1 MSVDT
6 ATRRAK
12 RAGQPAPTR
21 AVDADRLGTWLTWG
35 LGIAVVAVVVVFRK
49 GQLDAFARP
58 KYQVLAVTSIVLAAL
73 AGLRV
78 WRRGSMPAI
87 RLVPDVLVAAYV
99 LWNLLAYAA
108 SEVREVSLHG
118 EPFQYQGLA
127 AVLLYALGYGLI
139 RFVPDR
145 SALPVAVV
153 AAGAITAGYGLLQY
167 VGADPLWDVLYKDRI
182 FSTFGQPNSLA
193 AFLVMALPFGIV
205 LAVHPAGALRT
216 LGRVA
221 TPLMAIG
228 LFLTMSRGGYVALG
242 VAIVAS
248 TALVLRHVPRRVLLR
263 GLVAS
268 VVAIAVLVAVPVTRP
283 AVVDVVDRASS
294 IAGPL
299 DSSNDKRVD
308 LWRVGAAI
316 SSDHPWFGVG
326 HEVYP
331 ERFHEY
337 AATTLDEDGWRA
349 LAPYRPESPHN
360 VYIATAV
367 NAGLPALGL
376 YLALIAWGLVE
387 AGRRFRA
394 DANLLA
400 GAVFFALVAHVVTDV
415 FVTAETATSWIFWL
429 LIGWLAATRVPRPIR
444 TPDHLS
450 SSRPDIRKAGSHGP

>member
-1 MSVDT
+1 MSVHT
-6 ATRRAK
+6 ATRRAE
-12 RAGQPAPTR
+12 REQSSSTAR
-21 AVDADRLGTWLTWG
+21 VDADRLGTWLTWG
-35 LGIAVVAVVVVFRK
+35 LGIAVVLVVVVFRK

-58 KYQVLAVTSIVLAAL
+58 KYQVLAATSVALAGL

-78 WRRGSMPAI
+78 WRRGSMPAT
-87 RLVPDVLVAAYV
+87 RLVPDVLVGAYV
-99 LWNLLAYAA
+99 LWNLLAYLT

-153 AAGAITAGYGLLQY
+153 VAGGIAAGYGLLQY

-193 AFLVMALPFGIV
+193 AFLVMALPFGLV
-205 LAVHPAGALRT
+205 LAFRPAGVLRIV
-216 LGRVA
+216 GRVA
-221 TPLMAIG
+221 APLIAAG
-228 LFLTMSRGGYVALG
+228 LFLTMSRGGYLAFG
-242 VAIVAS
+242 VAVLVS
-248 TALVLRHVPRRVLLR
+248 GALVIRHVPRAMLVRALAASAVVVAM
-263 GLVAS
+263 LVA
-268 VVAIAVLVAVPVTRP
+268 IPVTRP

-316 SSDHPWFGVG
+316 SADHPWLGVG

-360 VYIATAV
+360 VYLATAV
-367 NAGLPALGL
+367 NAGLPALAL
-376 YLALIAWGLVE
+376 YLALIGWALVE

-400 GAVFFALVAHVVTDV
+400 GAVFFALVAHVVSDA

-429 LIGWLAATRVPRPIR
+429 LIGWLAATRSPRPIR
-444 TPDHLS
+444 TPDQLS
-450 SSRPDIRKAGSHGP
+450 TSRPDMRKAGSHGP

>member
-6 ATRRAK
+6 TTRRAE
-12 RAGQPAPTR
+12 RAETSPAARPAT
-21 AVDADRLGTWLTWG
+21 ADRLGTWLTWG
-35 LGIAVVAVVVVFRK
+35 LGIAVVLVVVVFRK

-58 KYQVLAVTSIVLAAL
+58 KYQMLAAASIALAAL

-87 RLVPDVLVAAYV
+87 RLVPDVLVGAYV
-99 LWNLLAYAA
+99 LWNLLAYAM

-127 AVLLYALGYGLI
+127 AVVLYALGYVLI

-153 AAGAITAGYGLLQY
+153 AAGAIAAGYGLLQY

-193 AFLVMALPFGIV
+193 AFLVMALPFGVV
-205 LAVHPAGALRT
+205 LALHPKGVLRT
-216 LGRVA
+216 LGRLA
-221 TPLMAIG
+221 TPLIVVG
-228 LFLTMSRGGYVALG
+228 LLLTMSRGGYVALG
-242 VAIVAS
+242 VAIVVSA
-248 TALVLRHVPRRVLLR
+248 ALVVRHVPRSVLLR
-263 GLVAS
+263 VLSGSLVAL
-268 VVAIAVLVAVPVTRP
+268 ALLVAVPVTRP

-308 LWRVGAAI
+308 LWRVGTAI
-316 SSDHPWFGVG
+316 SADHPWLGVG

-376 YLALIAWGLVE
+376 YLALVGWALVE

-400 GAVFFALVAHVVTDV
+400 GAVFFALVAHVVTDA